1 MEAHYKAC
9 LYAGVN
15 VSGTNAEVMPGQ
27 WEYQVGPTE
36 GIAMGD
42 QLWLS
47 RCVCV
52 CVWGGGGGC
61 TWCELAF
68 MQSGTVVH
76 RYILDRVCEDFGVIA
91 TLDPKPMPGMV
102 HTLPG

>member
-1 MEAHYKAC
+1 MGVPGRAHRGDRHGRPA
-9 LYAGVN
+9 LGV
-15 VSGTNAEVMPGQ
+15 
-27 WEYQVGPTE
+27 QVR
-36 GIAMGD
+36 A
-42 QLWLS
+42 
-47 RCVCV
+47 CVCV
-52 CVWGGGGGC
+52 CVCVCVGGGGC
-61 TWCELAF
+61 TWCEIAF